1 MVARVAGSA
10 DTDNFAGVSPQA
22 ATLNGVIK
30 PPLLPGGV
38 NLAFGPASSAA
49 PTATSF
55 VTSATQNPTWEIGVT
70 ADAPGTVVTVAWPDL
85 TTVPNSLRPVLTDL
99 ATGASLYMRTTAAYQ
114 FTSGT
119 QPRRFRL
126 SLATSAGVTLTS
138 VTALAAEGGGAQI
151 TYALAAPAQVSADI
165 LNLSGALIRTVST
178 GTLSPAGLSTLVWDG
193 RNAAGSAVPPGMYL
207 VRLTV
212 ASDSG
217 ERTTALRS
225 LSVTR

>member
-1 MVARVAGSA
+1 M
-10 DTDNFAGVSPQA
+10 DTDNLAGVSPQA
-22 ATLNGVIK
+22 ASFNGVLK
-30 PPLLPGGV
+30 PPPLAGGV
-38 NLAFGPASSAA
+38 NLSFGPGGSAT

-55 VTSATQNPTWEIGVT
+55 VTPAAQNPTWDLGVT
-70 ADAPGTVVTVAWPDL
+70 AAAPGTVVTVAWPDL

-99 ATGASLYMRTTAAYQ
+99 ATGASLYMRTTPAYQ

-126 SLATSAGVTLTS
+126 SLATGAGVTLTS
-138 VTALAAEGGGAQI
+138 VTALATAGGGAQI

-165 LNLSGALIRTVST
+165 LNLGGALIRTVST
-178 GTLSPAGLSTLVWDG
+178 GTLSPAGISTLVWDG
-193 RNAAGSAVPPGMYL
+193 RNAAGSAVPAGMYL

-225 LSVTR
+225 LSVSR